1 MPLRLVV
8 SLIIFSFACGV
19 GANVR
24 RTSVCLAQDQG
35 PAKKPTPTPTPPPD
49 GPNPGNPGG
58 PSKQGDLNRSN
69 PGGPSRG
76 EFNRSGFPGRGVA
89 PRDDVGERSSG
100 VGNRAGVSDRGSI
113 GNTENRRREARW
125 LFGDSFAFKYSSR
138 RKINTCDTT
147 EHEQEDLTGTYSGK
161 IEFPSRNLR
170 GPATLD
176 IKGQR
181 FILSING
188 VDLSGSVSAETTCD
202 YTAVA
207 MRFETAA
214 SPENSAKAAES
225 ISLKAQRIGST
236 LILTSV
242 EGQTKFEFAPVLKP
256 ASRRR
261 R

>member
-58 PSKQGDLNRSN
+58 PSKVGDLNRN
-69 PGGPSRG
+69 TPGGPSRG
-76 EFNRSGFPGRGVA
+76 DFNRRVFRRPGRNVA
-89 PRDDVGERSSG
+89 SRDDVGEPRNV
-100 VGNRAGVSDRGSI
+100 VGERAGDRRSI
-113 GNTENRRREARW
+113 GNTEDRRREARR
-125 LFGDSFAFKYSSR
+125 LLGDSFAFKYSSR

-161 IEFPSRNLR
+161 IEFPSRKLR

-188 VDLSGSVSAETTCD
+188 VDLSGGVSAETTCD

-214 SPENSAKAAES
+214 SAENSAKAAES
-225 ISLKAQRIGST
+225 ISLKAQRIGSN

>member
-8 SLIIFSFACGV
+8 SLIIFSFAYSV
-19 GANVR
+19 GANVWG
-24 RTSVCLAQDQG
+24 TSVCLAQDS
-35 PAKKPTPTPTPPPD
+35 AKKPTPTPTPPE
-49 GPNPGNPGG
+49 GPNPSNPGG
-58 PSKQGDLNRSN
+58 PSKAGDLNRSN
-69 PGGPSRG
+69 RGGPSRG
-76 EFNRSGFPGRGVA
+76 DFNRGDFRRSG
-89 PRDDVGERSSG
+89 RDDAPMDKLGERRIGS
-100 VGNRAGVSDRGSI
+100 GNRAGVSDRDSI
-113 GNTENRRREARW
+113 DNRDDRRREARR
-125 LFGDSFAFKYSSR
+125 LLDDSFAFKNSSR

-147 EHEQEDLTGTYSGK
+147 EHEKEDLTGTYSGK
-161 IEFPSRNLR
+161 IEFPSRKLM

-181 FILSING
+181 FTLSING
-188 VDLSGSVSAETTCD
+188 VDLSGDVSSETTCD